1 MSHACSSH
9 SMPLLNKHCLFF
21 VCSLQYIL
29 ELIFTLVISCSKEK
43 KERRP
48 RKKGRKIKKREKK
61 EKEKKEKDKSRGN
74 GKVESKQ
81 LHHKKRHKDKRSQ
94 ENKKRRHLQNKT
106 KNEKEQL
113 ENSGLTKEHGHAV
126 GSQNSSDSTLNSQ
139 KRLKLSSSPDVG
151 HNSGKCLCV
160 SPLCWRANYFVRQKD
175 PKVLLNKEQPCS
187 ASGMTD
193 NASIQVMHEP
203 ALRPGKEREEHPC
216 STSTKGCSEEETA
229 LVTSLYGICPPD
241 FALKF
246 RDLIGNWVPPRVQ
259 SECIDFDNEEWLF
272 ELKHNQKS
280 RRSKEDVVV
289 SSHANTTTTCPRLI
303 YMLYHSRCHIEHFY
317 RILCDLEGTDVVCT
331 PASSVE

>member
-1 MSHACSSH
+1 MSRCFPYPPSGYVRNGIHDET
-9 SMPLLNKHCLFF
+9 L
-21 VCSLQYIL
+21 I
-29 ELIFTLVISCSKEK
+29 ELIKK

-81 LHHKKRHKDKRSQ
+81 LHHKKRHKEKRSQ

-113 ENSGLTKEHGHAV
+113 ENSGLTKEHGHTV

-151 HNSGKCLCV
+151 HNS
-160 SPLCWRANYFVRQKD
+160 D

-216 STSTKGCSEEETA
+216 STSTKGCSEVTLRCNDEKCCLSIGTFQC
-229 LVTSLYGICPPD
+229 LTSLYGICPPD

-289 SSHANTTTTCPRLI
+289 SISKPGVLSVPI
-303 YMLYHSRCHIEHFY
+303 MLLCDAVLCTESVRKVCCQHFY